1 MALKHRVAA
10 AQAQKSQLTDTEQP
24 ATISLKSPHSLLCL
38 HCLPFMFTLPVHC
51 LQFYTIHALYKPS
64 KAPTMEVKRAA
75 FMERIV

>member
-10 AQAQKSQLTDTEQP
+10 AQAQKSQLTDTACYNLSE
-24 ATISLKSPHSLLCL
+24 IPHSLLCL